1 MMKKNFLILLLF
13 SIGVNAQINRFFYDY
28 KYIPNTNDKTKSENK
43 LMVLDID
50 KQKGSNY
57 YTDKSHKLSDSLSKT
72 NEEDPELKKLKS
84 EVAGSDFK
92 KITEVKSSITI
103 GDDYDYRV
111 IKQYPDYK
119 TYLVKNISFD
129 TYKIIEDQKIVWKI
143 FPDKQ
148 KIGEFNAQKATTS
161 FGGRQWTA
169 WFTVDIPFQDGPYK
183 FCGLPGLIVKIE
195 DDTAS
200 HIMTLLGNKIV
211 EENNEIKADENLP
224 KNLASIVKGN
234 EIEVTKEKFH
244 KIEQDYKKDPSIGL
258 KLLMGSLGNGA
269 NVQKV
274 IIKEDGK
281 PSEDKDINDVY
292 KLIEKASKESEKN
305 NNNPI
310 ELDLEK

>member
-1 MMKKNFLILLLF
+1 
-13 SIGVNAQINRFFYDY
+13 
-28 KYIPNTNDKTKSENK
+28 
-43 LMVLDID
+43 
-50 KQKGSNY
+50 
-57 YTDKSHKLSDSLSKT
+57 
-72 NEEDPELKKLKS
+72 
-84 EVAGSDFK
+84 
-92 KITEVKSSITI
+92 
-103 GDDYDYRV
+103 V

>member
-1 MMKKNFLILLLF
+1 
-13 SIGVNAQINRFFYDY
+13 V
-28 KYIPNTNDKTKSENK
+28 
-43 LMVLDID
+43 
-50 KQKGSNY
+50 
-57 YTDKSHKLSDSLSKT
+57 
-72 NEEDPELKKLKS
+72 
-84 EVAGSDFK
+84 
-92 KITEVKSSITI
+92 
-103 GDDYDYRV
+103 
-111 IKQYPDYK
+111 
-119 TYLVKNISFD
+119 
-129 TYKIIEDQKIVWKI
+129 
-143 FPDKQ
+143 
-148 KIGEFNAQKATTS
+148 
-161 FGGRQWTA
+161 
-169 WFTVDIPFQDGPYK
+169 
-183 FCGLPGLIVKIE
+183 
-195 DDTAS
+195 
-200 HIMTLLGNKIV
+200 GNKIV

>member
-1 MMKKNFLILLLF
+1 MKKNFLILLLF

-195 DDTAS
+195 DDTVS
-200 HIMTLLGNKIV
+200 HIMTLVGNKIV

-224 KNLASIVKGN
+224 KNLASIVKGS

>member
-200 HIMTLLGNKIV
+200 HIMTLVGNKIV

>member
-1 MMKKNFLILLLF
+1 
-13 SIGVNAQINRFFYDY
+13 
-28 KYIPNTNDKTKSENK
+28 
-43 LMVLDID
+43 MVLDID

-72 NEEDPELKKLKS
+72 NEEDPELKKLKN

-200 HIMTLLGNKIV
+200 HIMTLVGNKIV

-310 ELDLEK
+310 ELDLEKRSSESAKRLFLSR